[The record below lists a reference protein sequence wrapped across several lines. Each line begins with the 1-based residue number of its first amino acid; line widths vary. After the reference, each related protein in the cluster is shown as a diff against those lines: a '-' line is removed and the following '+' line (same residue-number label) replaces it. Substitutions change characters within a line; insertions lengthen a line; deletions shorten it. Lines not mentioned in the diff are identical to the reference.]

1 MCGSAQKVMKKHA
14 DKPGAEEL
22 TRMQDDFYK
31 LEKAIMDAGSATDE
45 QKSKATTLYNSIM
58 KKAREV
64 GIEKDVGN
72 YMKMHIDSV
81 MKGNPKLGFGRTDV
95 SESIQEE
102 SFAGCRV
109 FEVSSD
115 NYVKALSGRTKYE
128 RWHNK
133 FDVQDDVVMNMKKY
147 VSRNPEKPVIIKN
160 KITGEMS
167 YLTVRPRKK

>member
-1 MCGSAQKVMKKHA
+1 MG
-14 DKPGAEEL
+14 D
-22 TRMQDDFYK
+22 
-31 LEKAIMDAGSATDE
+31 
-45 QKSKATTLYNSIM
+45 TTKNI
-58 KKAREV
+58 
-64 GIEKDVGN
+64 
-72 YMKMHIDSV
+72 
-81 MKGNPKLGFGRTDV
+81 
-95 SESIQEE
+95 
-102 SFAGCRV
+102 

-147 VSRNPEKPVIIKN
+147 VTRNPEKPVIIKN